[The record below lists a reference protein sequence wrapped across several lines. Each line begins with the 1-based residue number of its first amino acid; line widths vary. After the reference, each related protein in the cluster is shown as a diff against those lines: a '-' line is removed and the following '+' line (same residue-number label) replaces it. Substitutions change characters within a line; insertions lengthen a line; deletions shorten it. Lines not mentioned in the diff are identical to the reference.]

1 METNAA
7 CTAPDCTA
15 CKIYRNPACRRT
27 NRCDK
32 QFGMRVVEGKCVFLT
47 FSPNRRQSSMIF
59 RMSRTRTTD
68 TVVGRPTNVARSR
81 KKCFNEDAST
91 IVAAKDI
98 ADFKDLDIDD
108 DNVEIKIPLPLL
120 STGRACNAQDALS
133 SVQHYLYCAKMLLP
147 ATLQMH
153 ICMNCSHDS
162 GDETNPSIHVKHE
175 HRPCENVFSHN
186 PTIMGG
192 YAGIAHSLSISIEFQ
207 GNGTPHAHAHALIS
221 LANMYQYE
229 DLAKLAQIQ
238 DPVFQNNG
246 RDNQLTLHCMPEDEM
261 QSLPTCHD

>member
-1 METNAA
+1 
-7 CTAPDCTA
+7 
-15 CKIYRNPACRRT
+15 
-27 NRCDK
+27 
-32 QFGMRVVEGKCVFLT
+32 MRVVEGKCVFLT

-59 RMSRTRTTD
+59 RMSRTRTAD
-68 TVVGRPTNVARSR
+68 TVVGRPTNVARAR
-81 KKCFNEDAST
+81 KTCLNEDAST
-91 IVAAKDI
+91 IVAAKDV
-98 ADFKDLDIDD
+98 ADFEDLGIDN
-108 DNVEIKIPLPLL
+108 DNVELKIPLPLL

-133 SVQHYLYCAKMLLP
+133 SVHHYFYCAKMLLP

-221 LANMYQYE
+221 LVNMYQYE

-238 DPVFQNNG
+238 DPVFQING

-261 QSLPTCHD
+261 QSLPTCNN